1 MNFFNRATNAVETMG
16 KNVSKAAKDNME
28 IMKCSSAIDSCKEK
42 IELVYMEIG
51 ERYYNTEG
59 EVSKEEFSDL
69 FTEIENNQKQTSGK
83 LRKLGESWKDAE
95 HKKFEEKF
103 TEYLNNMRP
112 IISNIDEYCA
122 FLERKAN
129 AADNYLKQR

>member
-1 MNFFNRATNAVETMG
+1 MNQIFVNP
-16 KNVSKAAKDNME
+16 
-28 IMKCSSAIDSCKEK
+28 
-42 IELVYMEIG
+42 
-51 ERYYNTEG
+51 
-59 EVSKEEFSDL
+59 
-69 FTEIENNQKQTSGK
+69 TEIRIFISELKKLKGDLENNQKQTSGK

-129 AADNYLKQR
+129 AAGNYLNQR

>member
-1 MNFFNRATNAVETMG
+1 MILFRGFNYKGLSVNQIFV
-16 KNVSKAAKDNME
+16 NP
-28 IMKCSSAIDSCKEK
+28 
-42 IELVYMEIG
+42 
-51 ERYYNTEG
+51 
-59 EVSKEEFSDL
+59 
-69 FTEIENNQKQTSGK
+69 TEIRIFISELKKLKGDLENNQKQTSGK
-83 LRKLGESWKDAE
+83 LRKLGESWKDSE

-129 AADNYLKQR
+129 AADNYLNQR

>member
-1 MNFFNRATNAVETMG
+1 MNQIFVNP
-16 KNVSKAAKDNME
+16 
-28 IMKCSSAIDSCKEK
+28 
-42 IELVYMEIG
+42 
-51 ERYYNTEG
+51 
-59 EVSKEEFSDL
+59 
-69 FTEIENNQKQTSGK
+69 TEIRIFISELKKLKGDLENNQKQTSGK

-112 IISNIDEYCA
+112 IISNIDEYCT

-129 AADNYLKQR
+129 AADNYLNQR

>member
-1 MNFFNRATNAVETMG
+1 MNYKGLSVNQIFVNP
-16 KNVSKAAKDNME
+16 
-28 IMKCSSAIDSCKEK
+28 
-42 IELVYMEIG
+42 
-51 ERYYNTEG
+51 
-59 EVSKEEFSDL
+59 
-69 FTEIENNQKQTSGK
+69 TEIRIFISELKKLKGDLENNQKQTSGK
-83 LRKLGESWKDAE
+83 LRKLSESWKDAE